1 LFADR
6 CRRCWKLLN
15 EAGGVRVKLAINVTS
30 VVELPNG
37 RGAPTDQLSIK
48 GRCPAPTME
57 NRIGSTVLPIRR
69 AGRI

>member
-6 CRRCWKLLN
+6 CRRCWKMLN

-37 RGAPTDQLSIK
+37 RGALTDQRSTK
-48 GRCPAPTME
+48 GRSPALTMDT
-57 NRIGSTVLPIRR
+57 RIADIHMHLT
-69 AGRI
+69 